1 MVSKHILGNYNLR
14 KRSINT
20 IRLRE
25 YIHKNKIPK
34 KLILCHGHLSPR
46 YDFIKNI
53 KNILF
58 LDIKDEI
65 QPDIIFNINSN
76 KINLNK
82 NLRFHFTNITSVYAP
97 IYLFFDSLVDYRY
110 FKNTKSNIKR
120 EYYFNIFKNIDGKV
134 DYNKIKN
141 SNIYFD
147 EKFLKLILFLLE
159 INGSMEFT
167 DNFIFTNKDN
177 CSLDNN
183 EVIKIFEYFLG
194 KYKDYFEINITD
206 YSQCIDVN
214 KRALYDNSNKKFV
227 KIIKKKIFIIIN
239 KN

>member
-227 KIIKKKIFIIIN
+227 KIIKKKNFYN
-239 KN
+239 YK

>member
-227 KIIKKKIFIIIN
+227 KIIKKKHFYN
-239 KN
+239 YK

>member
-1 MVSKHILGNYNLR
+1 MVGKIISHNYYLR

-25 YIHKNKIPK
+25 CIHKNKIPK
-34 KLILCHGHLSPR
+34 KLILCHGHLSPN
-46 YDFIKNI
+46 YNFIKNK

-58 LDIKDEI
+58 LDINNEI
-65 QPDIIFNINSN
+65 QPDIIFNINSK
-76 KINLNK
+76 KINLIN
-82 NLRFHFTNITSVYAP
+82 NLRYNFSHITSVYAP
-97 IYLFFDSLVDYRY
+97 IYLFFDSLIDYRY

-120 EYYFNIFKNIDGKV
+120 EYYYNIFKNIDGKV

-147 EKFLKLILFLLE
+147 ERFIKTILFLLE
-159 INGSMEFT
+159 TDGSMEFT

-177 CSLDNN
+177 SALDNF

-194 KYKDYFEINITD
+194 KYKNYFKIDITD
-206 YSQCIDVN
+206 SSSCIDIN
-214 KRALYDNSNKKFV
+214 QRALHDNSNKKFV
-227 KIIKKKIFIIIN
+227 KITKIKNFL
-239 KN
+239 

>member
-1 MVSKHILGNYNLR
+1 MVSKVILSNYNLR

-34 KLILCHGHLSPR
+34 KLILCHGHLSPC
-46 YDFIKNI
+46 YDFIKNK

-58 LDIKDEI
+58 LDIRDEI
-65 QPDIIFNINSN
+65 QPDIIFNINSK

-82 NLRFHFTNITSVYAP
+82 NLKFHFSNITSVYAP

-147 EKFLKLILFLLE
+147 EKFLKTILFLLE

-194 KYKDYFEINITD
+194 KYKNYFEINITD
-206 YSQCIDVN
+206 YSSCIDVN
-214 KRALYDNSNKKFV
+214 QRALHDNSNKKFV
-227 KIIKKKIFIIIN
+227 KITKIKNFYYYK
-239 KN
+239 